1 MNEAFKKMLAKK
13 KGSGDGMSSGR
24 QKARGSVLDDL
35 MGNMDSR
42 DGQKLGM
49 KKVSVMA
56 PSEEGLEEGLNK
68 AKEVVDGLPES
79 EEMPEDE
86 SIESPEDQTME
97 SSEDHSDKSPEQLM
111 EEIRQ
116 LKAALAAKA

>member
-1 MNEAFKKMLAKK
+1 MMNDGFKKLLLKK
-13 KGSGDGMSSGR
+13 KEKSGEMSEGR

-56 PSEEGLEEGLNK
+56 PSEDGLKEGLEK
-68 AKEVVDGLPES
+68 AKEVVDGKLPEGS
-79 EEMPEDE
+79 EAEELGESHDE
-86 SIESPEDQTME
+86 EEQEQPME
-97 SSEDHSDKSPEQLM
+97 HKSPEELM
-111 EEIRQ
+111 EEIER
-116 LKAALAAKA
+116 LKAELAMKG